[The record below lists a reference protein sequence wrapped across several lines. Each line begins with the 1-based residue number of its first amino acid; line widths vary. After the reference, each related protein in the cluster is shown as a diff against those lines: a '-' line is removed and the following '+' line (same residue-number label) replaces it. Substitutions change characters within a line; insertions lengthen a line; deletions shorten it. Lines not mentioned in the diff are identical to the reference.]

1 MRSCTGDD
9 TAAPG
14 MVATVQ
20 TFGDLIHWHPHVHAI
35 ISEGVFRKDGTF
47 VGVPELDLSTCVA
60 RWQKKVFALL
70 VRKGKIDPDVVE
82 SMRRWAHSGFNIDDS
97 VRIECG
103 DNAGMQRLTEYI
115 ARCPFSLARMMKVTT
130 DGKVIYRTGKSKGLR
145 FPVPCDERLKPG
157 ASRNFQIFE
166 PLEFLAEVTQHIPDK
181 GQHQVHYFGYYSNK
195 SRGLRQR
202 SGQVDM
208 QPSAWYADT
217 REWEQDTEFCRKRRK
232 TSRCSYS
239 VCL

>member
-1 MRSCTGDD
+1 MCSQTGDD
-9 TAAPG
+9 TAVPG

-47 VGVPELDLSTCVA
+47 INVLNLDLSLCVA

-97 VRIECG
+97 VRISYG
-103 DNAGMQRLTEYI
+103 DTVGMRRLTEYI
-115 ARCPFSLARMMKVTT
+115 ARCPFSLARMTKVTP

-145 FPVPCDERLKPG
+145 FPVPCDERLQPG
-157 ASRNFQIFE
+157 VSRNFQVFE
-166 PLEFLAEVTQHIPDK
+166 PLEFLAEVTRAYT
-181 GQHQVHYFGYYSNK
+181 G
-195 SRGLRQR
+195 
-202 SGQVDM
+202 
-208 QPSAWYADT
+208 
-217 REWEQDTEFCRKRRK
+217 
-232 TSRCSYS
+232 
-239 VCL
+239 